1 MYKYKHW
8 KGWCILKDAR
18 ERRYEKEARERAKAY
33 LVIKRGYVGAQ
44 EKKAFKI
51 AERLRRRD
59 WVDSLAAL
67 PEDERSARL
76 RAFAV
81 FKRAVFWRGLLPAK
95 RKKARKEQPQ
105 PDSAQ

>member
-1 MYKYKHW
+1 M
-8 KGWCILKDAR
+8 KDAR
-18 ERRYEKEARERAKAY
+18 ERRYTKEAKERAKAY

-59 WVDSLAAL
+59 WVESLSAL
-67 PEDERSARL
+67 PDDEREARL

-95 RKKARKEQPQ
+95 RKKARKEQPV
-105 PDSAQ
+105 PDSVQ

>member
-1 MYKYKHW
+1 MYKCKHW

-18 ERRYEKEARERAKAY
+18 ERRYTKEAKERAKAY
-33 LVIKRGYVGAQ
+33 LVIKRDYALAQ

-59 WVDSLAAL
+59 WVESLSTL
-67 PEDERSARL
+67 PDDERDARL
-76 RAFAV
+76 RAFTV
-81 FKRAVFWRGLLPAK
+81 FKRAVFWRGFLPAK
-95 RKKARKEQPQ
+95 RKKARKERPT